1 MTPEIKDF
9 KTWAEAELW
18 LARHGWG
25 TALIEQQKELWE
37 AANAV
42 EKVAKATT
50 TTKATE
56 SNKTA
61 STK

>member
-25 TALIEQQKELWE
+25 TALIEQQKQLWE
-37 AANAV
+37 ADKAV
-42 EKVAKATT
+42 VATKPTVKAT
-50 TTKATE
+50 A
-56 SNKTA
+56 KTA
-61 STK
+61 EPATK